1 MLSPPV
7 LRSPTKSFLARLRL
21 RVFQCRLFF
30 TFILLQK
37 LNPTQMFGFATST
50 VDKHILLLISHK
62 MYQLLAKSKS
72 LFPCWNLNFL
82 AQHMPIFYPNTF
94 LIPQHCKTFNCFY
107 IGGLPFKH
115 NAENTFSFDLFNLFY
130 RFFGQKF
137 KVSTNKGTGVRG
149 WGESGLWG

>member
-1 MLSPPV
+1 M
-7 LRSPTKSFLARLRL
+7 RSPTKSFFDRLRQ

-30 TFILLQK
+30 TFKLLQRS
-37 LNPTQMFGFATST
+37 NPTQMFGFVTAT
-50 VDKHILLLISHK
+50 VDKHILLLISNK
-62 MYQLLAKSKS
+62 TYWLLAKSKS
-72 LFPCWNLNFL
+72 LFPGLKSNFL
-82 AQHMPIFYPNTF
+82 APHMPIFYPNTF

-115 NAENTFSFDLFNLFY
+115 NAENTFSFDLFHLFY

-149 WGESGLWG
+149 WGESGLRG